1 MNCYL
6 PWNLKDMTNIS
17 AEKLQKNISQ
27 QSSYIELYRS
37 ELLKESLRFNIAS
50 LLRHVCLNRTS
61 FGTDDMSKTATDCL
75 IVFLHASVFR
85 KVAYFAPTDAE
96 NPAVGKCAR
105 NLHRLMLENVKST
118 MRFIDYEVLLK
129 YSRGEIEESSLQ
141 DERRRI
147 HAQVFPSDEVI
158 NVCDRDD
165 INNAFFTLIDLENGK
180 AKGFV
185 DFDVMRN
192 TSLDP
197 QICQRLSAVPRLDEK
212 FPQSRYGI
220 IGSCNSY
227 LDTPFIKY
235 SGSYYSFV
243 TAFSLRR
250 ISSVVSELAASI
262 PEPVAE
268 EQAQEEPVI
277 EEVVETA
284 PQPEQ
289 ASEPEQ
295 IPEEPESQEETLAAE
310 TVEKPEEEPVIESEP
325 EPVTEPEIE
334 SADEQVPE
342 SESEPDEEPAST
354 EPEPA
359 YEEPFSEP
367 EAETSPEPEIE
378 ADEEEEPAS
387 EITFESEPESE
398 PVAEEPAPQEPE
410 PINDEPFSEPE
421 PEVYAEPE
429 MTEASD
435 DEEDDIP
442 FDEPSEEEPVVEE
455 PAEQP
460 QEQPEAS
467 DESESMFDEDDEIEN
482 SEDDAEGSMPSDDD
496 SAYLETDEYEYPDEF
511 EEDTSESEAEAE
523 PEEDVYEETEY
534 DNDASF
540 SPASELPYD
549 EELADEPFERQADEY
564 TALVSPDTYE
574 YLDEAKSSDFT
585 SDPMLDEQESDGYYY
600 DDEDEE
606 TDEVPDDNE
615 PDPYS
620 GESLFSIV
628 DESDE
633 EDAPQEEEKPE
644 VTFVLASHNQE
655 QSFPKD
661 EDDYPQEE
669 PDPEAEPEDK
679 PEQDSEPADET
690 EPEPEAE
697 PDEEEPEAEAPLAEP
712 EPETLPLLDQI
723 LKFSPSR
730 NNPITQYLSACD
742 MQQKKE
748 IVRFIEMARKAWLI
762 DGKDKMFTIP
772 DSNISVAVFSET
784 QDPMLAIQRRENIG
798 AVMYAS
804 QNDSWNSLEISYD
817 SAGQFVKADFIR
829 VAKSSFTDWQW
840 KVVEKMGQRLI
851 ERRGK

>member
-227 LDTPFIKY
+227 LDTPFIRY

-268 EQAQEEPVI
+268 EQVLEEPVT

-295 IPEEPESQEETLAAE
+295 IPEEPEPQEEALAAE
-310 TVEKPEEEPVIESEP
+310 TVEEPEEEPVIESEP

-334 SADEQVPE
+334 SADEKVPE
-342 SESEPDEEPAST
+342 SESEPDEESAPT

-359 YEEPFSEP
+359 YEEPF
-367 EAETSPEPEIE
+367 
-378 ADEEEEPAS
+378 
-387 EITFESEPESE
+387 SEPESE

-442 FDEPSEEEPVVEE
+442 FDEPSEEEPLVEE

-549 EELADEPFERQADEY
+549 EELADEPFERQAEEY

-669 PDPEAEPEDK
+669 PVPEAEPEDK
-679 PEQDSEPADET
+679 PEPDSEPADET
-690 EPEPEAE
+690 EPEPET
-697 PDEEEPEAEAPLAEP
+697 EPEAQAPLAEP

>member
-262 PEPVAE
+262 PVPVAE
-268 EQAQEEPVI
+268 EQVLEEPVI
-277 EEVVETA
+277 EQEQEEEPAIAIV
-284 PQPEQ
+284 PQ
-289 ASEPEQ
+289 PEQ

-310 TVEKPEEEPVIESEP
+310 TVEEPEEEPVIESEP

-334 SADEQVPE
+334 SADEQVSE
-342 SESEPDEEPAST
+342 SESEPDEEPAPT

-359 YEEPFSEP
+359 YEEPFSES

-378 ADEEEEPAS
+378 ADDEEEEEPAS

-442 FDEPSEEEPVVEE
+442 FDEPSEEE

-523 PEEDVYEETEY
+523 PEEDVYEE
-534 DNDASF
+534 
-540 SPASELPYD
+540 
-549 EELADEPFERQADEY
+549 LADEPFERQAEEY

-585 SDPMLDEQESDGYYY
+585 SDPMLDEQESDGYY

-669 PDPEAEPEDK
+669 PVPEAEPEDK

-690 EPEPEAE
+690 EPEPEPEPEPQPEPEAE

-712 EPETLPLLDQI
+712 EPETLPLMDQI

-742 MQQKKE
+742 MHQMKE

>member
-1 MNCYL
+1 
-6 PWNLKDMTNIS
+6 
-17 AEKLQKNISQ
+17 
-27 QSSYIELYRS
+27 
-37 ELLKESLRFNIAS
+37 
-50 LLRHVCLNRTS
+50 
-61 FGTDDMSKTATDCL
+61 
-75 IVFLHASVFR
+75 
-85 KVAYFAPTDAE
+85 
-96 NPAVGKCAR
+96 
-105 NLHRLMLENVKST
+105 
-118 MRFIDYEVLLK
+118 
-129 YSRGEIEESSLQ
+129 
-141 DERRRI
+141 
-147 HAQVFPSDEVI
+147 
-158 NVCDRDD
+158 
-165 INNAFFTLIDLENGK
+165 
-180 AKGFV
+180 
-185 DFDVMRN
+185 
-192 TSLDP
+192 
-197 QICQRLSAVPRLDEK
+197 
-212 FPQSRYGI
+212 
-220 IGSCNSY
+220 
-227 LDTPFIKY
+227 
-235 SGSYYSFV
+235 
-243 TAFSLRR
+243 
-250 ISSVVSELAASI
+250 
-262 PEPVAE
+262 
-268 EQAQEEPVI
+268 
-277 EEVVETA
+277 
-284 PQPEQ
+284 
-289 ASEPEQ
+289 
-295 IPEEPESQEETLAAE
+295 
-310 TVEKPEEEPVIESEP
+310 
-325 EPVTEPEIE
+325 
-334 SADEQVPE
+334 
-342 SESEPDEEPAST
+342 
-354 EPEPA
+354 
-359 YEEPFSEP
+359 
-367 EAETSPEPEIE
+367 
-378 ADEEEEPAS
+378 
-387 EITFESEPESE
+387 
-398 PVAEEPAPQEPE
+398 
-410 PINDEPFSEPE
+410 
-421 PEVYAEPE
+421 
-429 MTEASD
+429 
-435 DEEDDIP
+435 
-442 FDEPSEEEPVVEE
+442 
-455 PAEQP
+455 
-460 QEQPEAS
+460 
-467 DESESMFDEDDEIEN
+467 MFDEDDEIEN

-511 EEDTSESEAEAE
+511 EEDTSESEDEAE

-549 EELADEPFERQADEY
+549 EELADEPFERQAEEY

-669 PDPEAEPEDK
+669 PVPEAEPEDK

-690 EPEPEAE
+690 EPEAE

-804 QNDSWNSLEISYD
+804 QKDSWNSLEISYD

>member
-268 EQAQEEPVI
+268 EQVLEEPAIAIVPQPEPEVPVI
-277 EEVVETA
+277 ETH
-284 PQPEQ
+284 P
-289 ASEPEQ
+289 EPEQ

-310 TVEKPEEEPVIESEP
+310 TVEEPEEEPIIESEP

-334 SADEQVPE
+334 SADEKVPE
-342 SESEPDEEPAST
+342 SESEPDEEPAPT

-378 ADEEEEPAS
+378 AGEEEEPAS

-455 PAEQP
+455 PSEQP

-549 EELADEPFERQADEY
+549 EELADEPFERQAEEY

-585 SDPMLDEQESDGYYY
+585 SDPMLDEQESEGYYY

-606 TDEVPDDNE
+606 TDEVPEDNE

-669 PDPEAEPEDK
+669 PVPEAEPEDK

-690 EPEPEAE
+690 KPEPET
-697 PDEEEPEAEAPLAEP
+697 EPEAQAPLAEP

>member
-50 LLRHVCLNRTS
+50 LLRHVCLNRAS
-61 FGTDDMSKTATDCL
+61 FGTDDMSKMATDCL

-192 TSLDP
+192 TNLDP

-227 LDTPFIKY
+227 LETPFIKY

-268 EQAQEEPVI
+268 EQVLEEPVI
-277 EEVVETA
+277 EQEPEEEPAIAIV
-284 PQPEQ
+284 PQPEPEVPVIETHP
-289 ASEPEQ
+289 EPEQ

-310 TVEKPEEEPVIESEP
+310 TVEEPEEEPVIESEP

-334 SADEQVPE
+334 SEEEQVTE
-342 SESEPDEEPAST
+342 SESEPDEEPAPT

-378 ADEEEEPAS
+378 SDEE
-387 EITFESEPESE
+387 
-398 PVAEEPAPQEPE
+398 EEPAPQEPE

-421 PEVYAEPE
+421 PEVYSEPE

-442 FDEPSEEEPVVEE
+442 FDEPSEEEPAVEE

-511 EEDTSESEAEAE
+511 EEDTSESETEAE

-549 EELADEPFERQADEY
+549 EELADEPFERQAEEY

-606 TDEVPDDNE
+606 TDEVSDDNE

-655 QSFPKD
+655 QCFPKD

-669 PDPEAEPEDK
+669 PEAEPVAE
-679 PEQDSEPADET
+679 PEPEPQ
-690 EPEPEAE
+690 PEPEAE

-804 QNDSWNSLEISYD
+804 QKDSWNSLEISYD

>member
-17 AEKLQKNISQ
+17 AEKLQKNMSQ

-50 LLRHVCLNRTS
+50 LLRHVCLNRAS

-75 IVFLHASVFR
+75 VVFLHASVFR

-129 YSRGEIEESSLQ
+129 VARGEIDESLIL

-147 HAQVFPSDEVI
+147 HSQVFPSDEVI

-185 DFDVMRN
+185 DFDVIRSTN
-192 TSLDP
+192 LDQ
-197 QICQRLSAVPRLDEK
+197 QICQRLSAVPRLDDK

-250 ISSVVSELAASI
+250 IASVVSELAASI
-262 PEPVAE
+262 PKPVAE
-268 EQAQEEPVI
+268 EPVLEEPAVEPEPETEPVI
-277 EEVVETA
+277 SITPEPQTEPEPEDTVIEE
-284 PQPEQ
+284 QPE
-289 ASEPEQ
+289 PVL
-295 IPEEPESQEETLAAE
+295 EEPEPQAETMIEE
-310 TVEKPEEEPVIESEP
+310 TVEEPEEEPVPEQSFIEPEAEPEPASEEQPEEESPGEEEFEEEPEEEPALSEP
-325 EPVTEPEIE
+325 EPV
-334 SADEQVPE
+334 
-342 SESEPDEEPAST
+342 DEEPS
-354 EPEPA
+354 
-359 YEEPFSEP
+359 
-367 EAETSPEPEIE
+367 
-378 ADEEEEPAS
+378 
-387 EITFESEPESE
+387 SEPES
-398 PVAEEPAPQEPE
+398 
-410 PINDEPFSEPE
+410 E

-442 FDEPSEEEPVVEE
+442 FDEPSEEEPAVE
-455 PAEQP
+455 PAPEA
-460 QEQPEAS
+460 QEQPETS
-467 DESESMFDEDDEIEN
+467 EESESMFDEDDEIEN
-482 SEDDAEGSMPSDDD
+482 NEDDSEGSMPSDDD

-511 EEDTSESEAEAE
+511 EEDTSDSEAETE
-523 PEEDVYEETEY
+523 PEEDVYEETEF
-534 DNDASF
+534 DNDAAF

-549 EELADEPFERQADEY
+549 EELADEPFERQTEEY

-574 YLDEAKSSDFT
+574 YLDETNSSEFT
-585 SDPMLDEQESDGYYY
+585 SDPMLDEQDADGYYY
-600 DDEDEE
+600 NDEDEE
-606 TDEVPDDNE
+606 TDEVQEDNE

-633 EDAPQEEEKPE
+633 EDATQEEEKPE
-644 VTFVLASHNQE
+644 FSFVLASHNQE
-655 QSFPKD
+655 QSFPQD
-661 EDDYPQEE
+661 EDEDQQE
-669 PDPEAEPEDK
+669 
-679 PEQDSEPADET
+679 

-697 PDEEEPEAEAPLAEP
+697 PAPEPEAEPEKEPEPEAEAEAPLAEP

-730 NNPITQYLSACD
+730 NNPIVQYLSSCD

-804 QNDSWNSLEISYD
+804 QKDSWNSLEISYD
-817 SAGQFVKADFIR
+817 ASGQFVKADFIR
-829 VAKSSFTDWQW
+829 IAKSSFTDWQW

>member
-85 KVAYFAPTDAE
+85 KVAYYAPTDAE

-262 PEPVAE
+262 PVPVAE
-268 EQAQEEPVI
+268 EQVLEEPVI
-277 EEVVETA
+277 EQEQEEEPAIAIV
-284 PQPEQ
+284 PQ
-289 ASEPEQ
+289 PEQ

-310 TVEKPEEEPVIESEP
+310 TVEEPEEEPVIESEP

-334 SADEQVPE
+334 SADEQVSE
-342 SESEPDEEPAST
+342 SESEPDEEPAPT

-359 YEEPFSEP
+359 YEEPFSES

-378 ADEEEEPAS
+378 ADDEEEEEPAS

-442 FDEPSEEEPVVEE
+442 FDEPSEEE

-549 EELADEPFERQADEY
+549 EELADEPFERQAEEY

-585 SDPMLDEQESDGYYY
+585 SDPMLDEQESDGYY

-669 PDPEAEPEDK
+669 PVPEAEPEDK

-690 EPEPEAE
+690 EPEPET
-697 PDEEEPEAEAPLAEP
+697 EPEAQAPLAEP

>member
-17 AEKLQKNISQ
+17 AEKLQKNMSQ

-50 LLRHVCLNRTS
+50 LLRHVCLNRAS

-75 IVFLHASVFR
+75 VVFLHASVFR

-129 YSRGEIEESSLQ
+129 VARGEIDESSIL

-147 HAQVFPSDEVI
+147 HSQVFPSDEVI

-185 DFDVMRN
+185 DFDVIRSTN
-192 TSLDP
+192 LDQ
-197 QICQRLSAVPRLDEK
+197 QICQRLSAVPRLDDK

-250 ISSVVSELAASI
+250 IASVVSELAASI
-262 PEPVAE
+262 PKPVAE
-268 EQAQEEPVI
+268 EPVLEEPAVEPEPETEPVI
-277 EEVVETA
+277 SITPEPQTEPEPEDTVIEE
-284 PQPEQ
+284 QPE
-289 ASEPEQ
+289 PVL
-295 IPEEPESQEETLAAE
+295 EEPEPQAETMIEE
-310 TVEKPEEEPVIESEP
+310 TVEEPEEEPVPEQSFIEPEAEPEPASEEQPEEESPGEEEFEEEPEEEPALSEP
-325 EPVTEPEIE
+325 EPV
-334 SADEQVPE
+334 
-342 SESEPDEEPAST
+342 DEEPS
-354 EPEPA
+354 
-359 YEEPFSEP
+359 
-367 EAETSPEPEIE
+367 
-378 ADEEEEPAS
+378 
-387 EITFESEPESE
+387 SEPES
-398 PVAEEPAPQEPE
+398 
-410 PINDEPFSEPE
+410 E

-442 FDEPSEEEPVVEE
+442 FDEPSEEEPAVE
-455 PAEQP
+455 PAPEA
-460 QEQPEAS
+460 QEQPETS
-467 DESESMFDEDDEIEN
+467 EESESMFDEDDEIEN
-482 SEDDAEGSMPSDDD
+482 NEDDSEGSMPSDDD

-511 EEDTSESEAEAE
+511 EEDTSDSEAETE
-523 PEEDVYEETEY
+523 PEEDVYEETEF
-534 DNDASF
+534 DNDAAF

-549 EELADEPFERQADEY
+549 EELADEPFERQTEEY

-574 YLDEAKSSDFT
+574 YLDETNSSEFT
-585 SDPMLDEQESDGYYY
+585 SDPMLDEQDADGYYY
-600 DDEDEE
+600 NDEDEE
-606 TDEVPDDNE
+606 TDEVQEDNE

-633 EDAPQEEEKPE
+633 EDATQEEEKPE
-644 VTFVLASHNQE
+644 FSFVLASHNQE
-655 QSFPKD
+655 QSFPQD
-661 EDDYPQEE
+661 EDEDQQE
-669 PDPEAEPEDK
+669 
-679 PEQDSEPADET
+679 

-697 PDEEEPEAEAPLAEP
+697 PAPEPEAEPEKEPEPEAEAEAPLAEP

-730 NNPITQYLSACD
+730 NNPIVQYLSSCD

-804 QNDSWNSLEISYD
+804 QKDSWNSLEISYD
-817 SAGQFVKADFIR
+817 ASGQFVKADFIR
-829 VAKSSFTDWQW
+829 IAKSSFTDWQW

>member
-50 LLRHVCLNRTS
+50 LLRHVCLNRAS

-185 DFDVMRN
+185 DFDVMRS

-262 PEPVAE
+262 PAPVAE
-268 EQAQEEPVI
+268 EQVLEEPVI
-277 EEVVETA
+277 EQEPEEEPAIAIV
-284 PQPEQ
+284 PQPEPEVPVIETHP
-289 ASEPEQ
+289 EPEQ

-310 TVEKPEEEPVIESEP
+310 TVEEPEEEPVIESEP

-334 SADEQVPE
+334 SEEEQVPE
-342 SESEPDEEPAST
+342 SESEPD
-354 EPEPA
+354 
-359 YEEPFSEP
+359 
-367 EAETSPEPEIE
+367 
-378 ADEEEEPAS
+378 
-387 EITFESEPESE
+387 
-398 PVAEEPAPQEPE
+398 EEPAPQEPE

-482 SEDDAEGSMPSDDD
+482 SEDDAEGSMLSDDD

-549 EELADEPFERQADEY
+549 EELADEPFERQAEEY

-606 TDEVPDDNE
+606 TDDEVPDDNE

-669 PDPEAEPEDK
+669 PVPEAEPEDK

-690 EPEPEAE
+690 EPEPET
-697 PDEEEPEAEAPLAEP
+697 EPEAQAPLAEP

>member
-50 LLRHVCLNRTS
+50 LLRHVCLNRAS

-197 QICQRLSAVPRLDEK
+197 QICQRLSAVPRLDDK

-268 EQAQEEPVI
+268 EQVLEEPVI
-277 EEVVETA
+277 EQEPEEEPAIAIV
-284 PQPEQ
+284 PQPEP
-289 ASEPEQ
+289 EPM
-295 IPEEPESQEETLAAE
+295 PEEPVIETQPEPEPEPQEETLAAE
-310 TVEKPEEEPVIESEP
+310 TVEEPEEEQIPEESFIEPELEAEPETVTEEPEAEPEEEPEPLQEEMTEEEPVIESEPETETEEEEEPAEEPEPLQEEPAPAEP

-334 SADEQVPE
+334 SEEEQVP
-342 SESEPDEEPAST
+342 A
-354 EPEPA
+354 
-359 YEEPFSEP
+359 
-367 EAETSPEPEIE
+367 
-378 ADEEEEPAS
+378 
-387 EITFESEPESE
+387 SEPESE
-398 PVAEEPAPQEPE
+398 P
-410 PINDEPFSEPE
+410 
-421 PEVYAEPE
+421 EVYSEPE

-442 FDEPSEEEPVVEE
+442 FDEPSEEEPAAEE
-455 PAEQP
+455 PSEQP

-549 EELADEPFERQADEY
+549 EELADEPFERQAEEY

-600 DDEDEE
+600 DDEDED

-669 PDPEAEPEDK
+669 PVPEAEPEDK

-690 EPEPEAE
+690 
-697 PDEEEPEAEAPLAEP
+697 EPEAEAPLAEP

-730 NNPITQYLSACD
+730 NNPIAQYLSACD

-804 QNDSWNSLEISYD
+804 QKDSWNSLEISYD

>member
-262 PEPVAE
+262 PVPVAE
-268 EQAQEEPVI
+268 EQVLEEPVI
-277 EEVVETA
+277 EQEQEEEPAIAIV
-284 PQPEQ
+284 PQ
-289 ASEPEQ
+289 PEQ

-310 TVEKPEEEPVIESEP
+310 TVEEPEEEPVIESEP

-334 SADEQVPE
+334 SADEQVSE
-342 SESEPDEEPAST
+342 SESEPDEEPAPT

-359 YEEPFSEP
+359 YEEPFSES

-378 ADEEEEPAS
+378 ADDEEEEEPAS

-442 FDEPSEEEPVVEE
+442 FDEPSEEE

-523 PEEDVYEETEY
+523 PEEDVYEDTEY

-549 EELADEPFERQADEY
+549 EELADEPFERQAEEY

-606 TDEVPDDNE
+606 NDEVPDDNE

-669 PDPEAEPEDK
+669 PVPEAEPEDK

-690 EPEPEAE
+690 EPEPET
-697 PDEEEPEAEAPLAEP
+697 EPEAQAPLAEP